1 MNAVGIDVSKGKSTV
16 AIMQPFG
23 VVVAS
28 PFEVSHNGQELKE
41 LAERVKLLPV
51 MRNQSRYGVYRKLL

>member
-1 MNAVGIDVSKGKSTV
+1 MNAVSIDVSKGKSTV

-28 PFEVSHNGQELKE
+28 PFEVSHNGQG
-41 LAERVKLLPV
+41 
-51 MRNQSRYGVYRKLL
+51 RYGVHWELL